1 MRRIW
6 GSPRVGRRL
15 RSYRR
20 LDRRKLDP
28 LGTLAADGMAYF
40 TRARVVCRKVVERD
54 RQTDRECAFGRNSRM
69 PSRAIIGAD
78 ADTMHLKLRLLSI
91 CSSACK
97 DDDR

>member
-1 MRRIW
+1 E
-6 GSPRVGRRL
+6 RL
-15 RSYRR
+15 WYRR
-20 LDRRKLDP
+20 KISGCRCSYWYFNSHKLDP

-40 TRARVVCRKVVERD
+40 TRARVVCRKVVEGD